1 MKSVKRTD
9 WGRRTPPIGGSN
21 FELYAWFFMRISGLL
36 LVLLAA
42 GHMFIMHVFND
53 TLNLDYEFVA
63 ARWDTPYW
71 RTFDWLLLTLS
82 ILHGTNGLRI
92 VMHDNIAS
100 KTSRQLALYGLYLTS
115 TAFFI
120 LGTYVLVAFVREVW
134 KL

>member
-21 FELYAWFFMRISGLL
+21 FELYAWFFMRISGLF

-63 ARWDTPYW
+63 ARWDTSYW
-71 RTFDWLLLTLS
+71 RVFDWLLLTLS
-82 ILHGTNGLRI
+82 LLHGTNGLRL
-92 VMHDNIAS
+92 VLHDNLNDLTIRKLALS
-100 KTSRQLALYGLYLTS
+100 ALYGTS
-115 TAFFI
+115 LIFFI
-120 LGTYVLVAFVREVW
+120 LGTYVIIAFVSQS
-134 KL
+134 

>member
-1 MKSVKRTD
+1 MKSIKRTD
-9 WGRRTPPIGGSN
+9 WGRRTPPIDGSN
-21 FELYAWFFMRISGLL
+21 FELYAWFFMRISGLF

-92 VMHDNIAS
+92 VMHDNIAN
-100 KTSRQLALYGLYLTS
+100 KTFRQLTLYGLYLTS

-120 LGTYVLVAFVREVW
+120 LGTYVLVAFVREV
-134 KL
+134 